1 MKKFILA
8 KIKQNKK
15 NINNSL
21 NILYN
26 LTKRPQDS
34 NQTKINTSKFR
45 VKKINTN
52 QTLFED

>member
-34 NQTKINTSKFR
+34 NQTKI
-45 VKKINTN
+45 
-52 QTLFED
+52 TLLSLE